1 MSQIKLSFL
10 GVSLF
15 ISASLFSQTKFA
27 VTKGQ
32 KFNVEVS
39 SKSNSLADMMGQQM
53 ESITNNDNTTQYLV
67 NDVFADSIQLQ
78 STITKLK
85 SYSSF
90 MGQEMNYDSEKND
103 NKGEMA
109 DMLGAAVNK
118 PQNLIID
125 ANGKI
130 IRQAAVEDVAS
141 GLGAL
146 ANASNADA
154 IDLFSPALIGKQLAA
169 GDSISFKSESKSAKG
184 LTVDTGTYHITAIE
198 NGLANISYTGSR
210 IISNT
215 IEMMG
220 IEMQVSGNN
229 AVKTELQM
237 DINTGLVLV
246 KATVIDLNLSVDA
259 MGNLIP
265 VTGKVVTTVKVTP
278 QP

>member
-1 MSQIKLSFL
+1 
-10 GVSLF
+10 
-15 ISASLFSQTKFA
+15 
-27 VTKGQ
+27 
-32 KFNVEVS
+32 
-39 SKSNSLADMMGQQM
+39 
-53 ESITNNDNTTQYLV
+53 
-67 NDVFADSIQLQ
+67 
-78 STITKLK
+78 
-85 SYSSF
+85 
-90 MGQEMNYDSEKND
+90 
-103 NKGEMA
+103 
-109 DMLGAAVNK
+109 
-118 PQNLIID
+118 
-125 ANGKI
+125 
-130 IRQAAVEDVAS
+130 
-141 GLGAL
+141 
-146 ANASNADA
+146 
-154 IDLFSPALIGKQLAA
+154 
-169 GDSISFKSESKSAKG
+169 
-184 LTVDTGTYHITAIE
+184 VDTGTYHITAIE

>member
-1 MSQIKLSFL
+1 MKPFQISFL
-10 GVSLF
+10 SISLL
-15 ISASLFSQTKFA
+15 ISSSLFSQTKITVA
-27 VTKGQ
+27 KGQ

-39 SKSNSLADMMGQQM
+39 SKTSSLADMMGQQM
-53 ESITNNDNTTQYLV
+53 ESISNNDNTTQYLV
-67 NDVFADSIQLQ
+67 NEVFADSIQLQ

-90 MGQEMNYDSEKND
+90 MGQEMNFDSEKKD

-109 DMLGAAVNK
+109 DMLGPTVNK
-118 PQNLIID
+118 AKNLLIG

-130 IRQAAVEDVAS
+130 IKQDAVEDVAS

-146 ANASNADA
+146 ANAGNTDA
-154 IDLFSPALIGKQLAA
+154 IDLFSPALIGKQFVA

-184 LTVDTGTYHITAIE
+184 QTVDSGIYHITAIE

-210 IISNT
+210 IISNAF
-215 IEMMG
+215 EMMG
-220 IEMQVSGNN
+220 IEMQVNGNN

-265 VTGKVVTTVKVTP
+265 VTGKVITTVKVTQ